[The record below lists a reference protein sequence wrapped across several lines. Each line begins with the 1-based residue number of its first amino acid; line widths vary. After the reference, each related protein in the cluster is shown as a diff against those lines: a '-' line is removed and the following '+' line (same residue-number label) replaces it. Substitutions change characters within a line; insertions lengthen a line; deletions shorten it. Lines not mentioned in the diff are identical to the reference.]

1 MDIWLNVFA
10 SVLGFSLTPIFIL
23 LFFDF
28 AIRFISFISLK
39 DSALISKIFL
49 SIAKLISLVVLPTPE
64 NTILL
69 GLIPAFS
76 AIISSPTE
84 TTSAPNPNF
93 LISLII
99 LTFVLDLTAKQMSG
113 EKDLKLFLKLLIF
126 SFNLE

>member
-1 MDIWLNVFA
+1 MKIK
-10 SVLGFSLTPIFIL
+10 SIFIL

-64 NTILL
+64 KTILL

-99 LTFVLDLTAKQMSG
+99 LTFVLDLTAKQISG
-113 EKDLKLFLKLLIF
+113 EKDLKFFLNNLLDQKSIKKGIGEKYYWV
-126 SFNLE
+126 NE